1 MKIKKLLLIM
11 ALGFGLAALMST
23 TCKKDD
29 PDNPDNCQ
37 GNSSATATGYINS
50 SFCFDVLVTHE
61 YDPDGELSFTSR
73 QSGEPEYALS
83 FKIYD
88 YQGLKTY
95 NCGPDQEGYA
105 ELIVHGSDNEF
116 YKAQSGTVTISEVS
130 ENSLKASF
138 DFVCKGY
145 YNEES
150 VNLSG
155 NVNY

>member
-1 MKIKKLLLIM
+1 MKIKRLLFFVAI
-11 ALGFGLAALMST
+11 GVGLTALMST
-23 TCKKDD
+23 TCKKDE

-37 GNSSATATGYINS
+37 GNSSATATGYLSS
-50 SFCFDVLVTHE
+50 SFCFDVLTTYE
-61 YDPDGELSFTSR
+61 FDPNGELSFVSR

-105 ELIVHGSDNEF
+105 ELIVHGTDNEF

-130 ENSLKASF
+130 ETSLKAKFS
-138 DFVCKGY
+138 FVCKGY

-150 VNLSG
+150 VNLIG
-155 NVNY
+155 NVDY